1 MKPLGKLAATSG
13 GTAAFCA
20 SIILSG
26 VVSGR
31 SFRYLR
37 LSVGHGEHKLDVYIA
52 QMAVPRFQTLATLLA
67 LHYRSLYRF

>member
-20 SIILSG
+20 SIVLSG

-37 LSVGHGEHKLDVYIA
+37 LSVGHGELELDVYIV
-52 QMAVPRFQTLATLLA
+52 QMAVPHFQILATLSA
-67 LHYRSLYRF
+67 LHYRSLDQL